1 MIRSSLAI
9 VAMLCAFAS
18 SSALAADQIRI
29 GVLKVTSIG
38 PVFIAQE
45 KGYFAKE
52 NLAADLVFV
61 EQPGNLAQ
69 GVVTGDLDVGLV
81 ALTAA
86 FFNLSA
92 HGALRIVAGN
102 TDESPGFQASATI
115 VSNRAYAAGLKAL
128 KDLGGHSFAVP
139 GPGGPPQYA
148 LAVLAAKYGFH
159 YQSVKMLPVGTLPN
173 VVTAIVGGSAD
184 STIMP
189 AIYLKPALQR
199 NDAQNLGWISDDL
212 RMQIQVAAVAGKT
225 AEEKPDFVRR
235 FLNAYRAGARDYH
248 DAFIGPGETRQDGP
262 TAPETYA
269 ILAKYLGQPID
280 ILKLGVAHLDAA
292 GRLDVGDVLHQIDW
306 YKSQG
311 MVKPEV
317 DGNVIIDSRFV
328 VPLPR

>member
-1 MIRSSLAI
+1 MIRSSIAA
-9 VAMLCAFAS
+9 VAALCAFAS

-38 PVFIAQE
+38 PIFIAQE

-52 NLAADLVFV
+52 GLAADIVFV
-61 EQPGNLAQ
+61 DQPSNLTE
-69 GVVTGDLDVGLV
+69 GIVTGDLDVGLV

-92 HGALRIVAGN
+92 HGALRIIAGN

-115 VSNRAYAAGLKAL
+115 VSNRAYAAGLKSL

-139 GPGGPPQYA
+139 GPGGPPNYA
-148 LAVLAAKYGFH
+148 LAVLAAKYGFD
-159 YQSVKMLPVGTLPN
+159 YQSLKMVQVGTLPN
-173 VVTAIVGGSAD
+173 VVSAIVGGGAD

-189 AIYLKPALQR
+189 AIYFKPALQHD
-199 NDAQNLGWISDDL
+199 DAKNLGWISDEL

-225 AEEKPDFVRR
+225 AQERPDFVRR
-235 FLNAYRAGARDYH
+235 FLNAYRAGARDYR
-248 DAFIGPGETRQDGP
+248 DAFMGPGETRRDGP

-280 ILKLGVAHLDAA
+280 ILKLGVAHLDAG
-292 GRLDVGDVLHQIDW
+292 GRLDVADVLRQIAW
-306 YKSQG
+306 YKGQG

-317 DGNVIIDSRFV
+317 DGNAIIDARFV